1 MRALLSIQLNR
12 AGCALQGCMNKTL
25 SVQQSNLRV
34 STSSLLQDLE
44 NKVKFLVTWKKKK
57 GSGLKENYKHDR
69 MSCRQS
75 KQFLF
80 SFHQKRKDA
89 LGNATCKQVGS
100 AKISRKPLEHS
111 CLFEAKQLEE
121 YFFKLYYMKIN
132 RIFLLPFIR
141 SANIYSTVTVA
152 DSAGCSGITN
162 IVPSLVELGSLTC
175 FSVAGYAWERTV
187 LKYFLEEETFK
198 KWCAIYC

>member
-1 MRALLSIQLNR
+1 M
-12 AGCALQGCMNKTL
+12 
-25 SVQQSNLRV
+25 
-34 STSSLLQDLE
+34 
-44 NKVKFLVTWKKKK
+44 KKKK

-89 LGNATCKQVGS
+89 LGNATYKQVGS

-198 KWCAIYC
+198 KILRPYQINKEQTTSTQYIFSFLFLLLPPLLFHSHFIFWINSCWPPPKQW